1 MGTEPMSG
9 HPPPGLLLPRF
20 GSASLQLLATAPAGR
35 SRRVLNKKP
44 GFLFGALFGLVKYL
58 LDSFWKR
65 VCPIKGSKRC
75 SWISVRPPPAAPPAS
90 LQGSSPEVVGGAE
103 IVAGGRWGHLFQMS
117 FLLLACKHIEGTQRV
132 QLLVSK

>member
-1 MGTEPMSG
+1 M
-9 HPPPGLLLPRF
+9 
-20 GSASLQLLATAPAGR
+20 
-35 SRRVLNKKP
+35 LNKKP

-103 IVAGGRWGHLFQMS
+103 IVAGGAMGPLISDVFPVTG
-117 FLLLACKHIEGTQRV
+117 L
-132 QLLVSK
+132 